1 MMMSWDVNTGAAE
14 LRTVRLLAQSFRN
27 LARLLQVYVPALL
40 LAGRVLQRKGE
51 DGVALLERVF
61 LVGFAGVESFVD
73 GNKNH
78 RRGEHVFGFDEC
90 QLGGSFL
97 PAGGGRGFVDSLA
110 RAYLPS
116 LRVMAKSGMKRC
128 GRTVMTGRAGVGE
141 KKEWG

>member
-1 MMMSWDVNTGAAE
+1 MMMSWGVNTGAAE

-73 GNKNH
+73 GI
-78 RRGEHVFGFDEC
+78 EC
-90 QLGGSFL
+90 
-97 PAGGGRGFVDSLA
+97 R
-110 RAYLPS
+110 
-116 LRVMAKSGMKRC
+116 
-128 GRTVMTGRAGVGE
+128 
-141 KKEWG
+141 